1 MQLRPYQSSSIIT
14 LRQAFTKNKRVL
26 FVLPTGG
33 GKTAIFTQIAQNSPK
48 KVLILAHRKEL
59 IEQISERL
67 SVRHGLVINGREP
80 DYSCTIQVGSVQS
93 VVNRLDH
100 LNPDFII
107 IDEAHH
113 AVAGQYEKIT
123 KAYPNAFIL
132 GVTATPCR
140 LDGKGLAH
148 AFDKIVIGPTIK
160 DLIKLGFL
168 CDAKVFASEVDL
180 KNIRTTA
187 GDYNKKQLESAML
200 KSSITGDAVATY
212 RKYAHNKQAI
222 VFCCSI
228 KHATMVCN
236 MFQLLGHKAEM
247 IHARCKPEE
256 REEILR
262 KFKNKEINLLISV
275 DIISEGFDVPSCEVV
290 ILLRPTKSLSLYLQ
304 QVGRALRVMDGKSHA
319 IVLDHAGNVFKHG
332 FPTEEREWELT
343 DTKVK
348 AAQKK
353 HNLRQCKTCYA
364 VFSTFVER
372 CPECGEKHSP
382 EPKKMQMVAGELVP
396 IEEVALKKKQ
406 AQRELAGPK
415 TLDDWIRLA
424 KVRGY
429 KIGWAYHRYN
439 ARKRRQ

>member
-14 LRQAFTKNKRVL
+14 LRQAFSKSKRVL

-33 GKTAIFTQIAQNSPK
+33 GKTAIFTQIAENSPK

-67 SVRHGLVINGREP
+67 GKPHGIIINGVEP
-80 DYSCTIQVGSVQS
+80 DYKCNIQVGSVQS
-93 VVNRLDH
+93 VVKRLDKI
-100 LNPDFII
+100 NPEFII

-123 KAYPNAFIL
+123 ARFSEAFVL

-140 LDGKGLAH
+140 LDGKGLGL
-148 AFDKIVIGPTIK
+148 AFDQLVQGPTIK
-160 DLIKLGFL
+160 DLIGMGFL
-168 CDAKVFASEVDL
+168 CSSKVYASEVDL
-180 KNIRTTA
+180 KKIKTTG
-187 GDYNKKQLESAML
+187 GDYNKKQLETAML

-212 RKYAHNKQAI
+212 RKYAKDKQAI

-228 KHATMVCN
+228 KHATMVRN
-236 MFQLLGHKAEM
+236 MFQLLGHSAEM
-247 IHARCKPEE
+247 ITSRDKKDE
-256 REEILR
+256 REKILDDFR
-262 KFKNKEINLLISV
+262 NKFTKILVSV

-304 QVGRALRVMDGKSHA
+304 QVGRALRVMEGKPHA

-332 FPTEEREWELT
+332 FPTQDREWELT
-343 DTKVK
+343 TDKIK
-348 AAQKK
+348 AAQQK

-364 VFSTFVER
+364 VYNNTAER
-372 CPECGEKHSP
+372 CPECGELHKP

-396 IEEVALKKKQ
+396 LEEVEIKKKE
-406 AQRELAGPK
+406 AKRELSGPK
-415 TLDDWIRLA
+415 SLEDWKAIARA
-424 KVRGY
+424 RGY

-439 ARKRRQ
+439 ARKK